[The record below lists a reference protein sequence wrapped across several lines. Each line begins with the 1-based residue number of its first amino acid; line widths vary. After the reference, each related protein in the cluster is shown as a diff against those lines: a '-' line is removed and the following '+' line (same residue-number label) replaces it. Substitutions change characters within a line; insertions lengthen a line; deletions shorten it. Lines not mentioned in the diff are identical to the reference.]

1 MINFQK
7 GIPIKD
13 GDSFILDTNPFR
25 FLYLAAESLI
35 KDAEQA
41 VTKNERQIE
50 VNHSIGVIVVL
61 LLSTEALINRV
72 YECFLRSKFPRQ
84 IYEEI
89 MGKWSLTMKWYF
101 APLIYKSGGN
111 NKTFDVKKEPWQSFS
126 ELKKIRDYFAHPKPA
141 QFPFTVLDAKK
152 KILDVNEGVIPRW
165 PQTTIPKDLN
175 HFRWN
180 DAQTV
185 LEIINKMIDKLDS
198 FMGGTI
204 KKDDWYLTEQM
215 SKYKKADE

>member
-1 MINFQK
+1 MLNLQR

-41 VTKNERQIE
+41 ATKNEHQVE
-50 VNHSIGVIVVL
+50 VNHSIGAIVVL

-72 YECFLRSKFPRQ
+72 YECFLRSKFPRR

-101 APLIYKSGGN
+101 APLLFKYRGN
-111 NKTFDVKKEPWQSFS
+111 NKTFDVNKEPWQSFS

-152 KILDVNEGVIPRW
+152 KILDVTGGDIPRW
-165 PQTTIPKDLN
+165 PQTRIPKDLN
-175 HFRWN
+175 HLRGT
-180 DAQTV
+180 DAQRV
-185 LEIINKMIDKLDS
+185 LEIINQMIDKLDS
-198 FMGGTI
+198 FMGGII
-204 KKDDWYLTEQM
+204 KKNNWYLTEQM
-215 SKYKKADE
+215 SKYEKADE